1 MFTCTDVASQPLGG
15 GTNPMADTLQNNV
28 TTGSYA
34 ASSTTPAATSMAATQ
49 RK

>member
-1 MFTCTDVASQPLGG
+1 MFTCTDVASQPLGPAR
-15 GTNPMADTLQNNV
+15 TQMADSLQNNV

-34 ASSTTPAATSMAATQ
+34 ASSTTPAATSIAATQ